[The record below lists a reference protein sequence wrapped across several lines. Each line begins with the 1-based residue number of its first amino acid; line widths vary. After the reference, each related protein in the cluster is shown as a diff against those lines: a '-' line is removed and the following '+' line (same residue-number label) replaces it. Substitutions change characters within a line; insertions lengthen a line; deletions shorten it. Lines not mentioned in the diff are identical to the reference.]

1 MWTVYDGVTV
11 WLAEFRT
18 VLFNWTLVILTSSE
32 LLTKSVPFTAR
43 EKLLVEK
50 ARLTIKKKM
59 TKK

>member
-1 MWTVYDGVTV
+1 MWTVYDEVTV

-32 LLTKSVPFTAR
+32 LLTKSSPFTAR
-43 EKLLVEK
+43 EELLVEK
-50 ARLTIKKKM
+50 ARLTIKKTM

>member
-18 VLFNWTLVILTSSE
+18 VLLNWTLVILTSSE
-32 LLTKSVPFTAR
+32 LLTKSAPFTAR
-43 EKLLVEK
+43 EELLVEK
-50 ARLTIKKKM
+50 ARLTIKKTM

>member
-32 LLTKSVPFTAR
+32 LLTKSAPFTAR
-43 EKLLVEK
+43 EELLVEK
-50 ARLTIKKKM
+50 AILTIKKAM